1 MLAAADVAIVVDGG
15 GVVKDVAFRNDD
27 LGRELGDVRSWLGR
41 RWRAIVTVESRNK
54 LDVLLADAGSDRPM
68 RWRHINHP
76 KTDGGDVPI
85 SYSAVQ
91 MGADG
96 SVIAVGRDLRPMAT
110 LQQRLV
116 EAQQSLERDYTGLRQ
131 AEARYRML
139 FDMSQDAV
147 AFVDGGSSRI
157 LDLNP
162 AARRLAGAG
171 TRRSSG
177 RTFPE
182 LFDEP
187 SRDVVRQALSTARAS
202 GRSETARAVVAG
214 QPIELAIAALREG
227 DGLTLLVR
235 MTSRE
240 TGPAS
245 DSASGVPEGE
255 TMPALLE
262 QMPDALAVT
271 DEQGDLVFVNAA
283 FRMLTGLA
291 PSEPVR
297 GETLA
302 RWIGQEGVDL
312 DILIANLRQ
321 RDVVRLFAT
330 TLRPGAGSAIEVE
343 ISASVLPERNAGYA
357 FFIRNVARRLP
368 VESRLSGNLT
378 QSVERVSQLIGR
390 VSLRELVREST
401 DSIERLCIEA
411 ALEMTGNNRAAAA
424 EMLGLSRQSLYVK
437 LRRYGFGD
445 GSDGADEDFAS

>member
-1 MLAAADVAIVVDGG
+1 
-15 GVVKDVAFRNDD
+15 
-27 LGRELGDVRSWLGR
+27 
-41 RWRAIVTVESRNK
+41 
-54 LDVLLADAGSDRPM
+54 
-68 RWRHINHP
+68 
-76 KTDGGDVPI
+76 
-85 SYSAVQ
+85 
-91 MGADG
+91 
-96 SVIAVGRDLRPMAT
+96 
-110 LQQRLV
+110 
-116 EAQQSLERDYTGLRQ
+116 
-131 AEARYRML
+131 
-139 FDMSQDAV
+139 
-147 AFVDGGSSRI
+147 
-157 LDLNP
+157 
-162 AARRLAGAG
+162 
-171 TRRSSG
+171 
-177 RTFPE
+177 
-182 LFDEP
+182 
-187 SRDVVRQALSTARAS
+187 
-202 GRSETARAVVAG
+202 
-214 QPIELAIAALREG
+214 
-227 DGLTLLVR
+227 
-235 MTSRE
+235 
-240 TGPAS
+240 
-245 DSASGVPEGE
+245 
-255 TMPALLE
+255 MPALLE